1 VKALVLVLLVVS
13 AISFAAER
21 VVLFGDFSTTSCPAC
36 AGAYNDVS
44 AFMDKYVANDEMAPF
59 TWFLSGPASN
69 GFNSHLWGYWTTGYV
84 PTFVADGVFVSAG
97 WSQTVWTNHVNNRLA
112 VPAYLTIDADMV
124 GDASG
129 GIVTYTITAEQDL
142 GSTLKLYSAIVQSGQ
157 VAGSAY
163 GTFSGKTL
171 HFVPVVMP
179 CGNTGTAISFSGPY
193 PQTIQVVKPYTLN
206 PSQHIFDNLELASF
220 VLDTSLK
227 ESMNAAFMD
236 VPDTNTG
243 ISSGDEVYSGVLTTW
258 PNPTTG
264 NFSISSSVSQGT
276 TGTVEIFDIAGRSID
291 QFNAG
296 TVQNM
301 TIEETGIYFIRLTT
315 STGEVVRRQVAV
327 IR

>member
-1 VKALVLVLLVVS
+1 MLVVS
-13 AISFAAER
+13 AISFAADR
-21 VVLFGDFSTTSCPAC
+21 VVLFGDFSTTTCGPC
-36 AGAYNDVS
+36 ASAYPQVS
-44 AFMDKYVANDEMAPF
+44 AFVDGYVANDEMAPF
-59 TWFLSGPASN
+59 TWFLDGPAST
-69 GFNSHLWGYWTTGYV
+69 GFSSHLWGYWTTGYV

-97 WSQTVWTNHVNNRLA
+97 WNQTVWTNHVDNRLA

-124 GDASG
+124 GDATG
-129 GIVTYTITAEQDL
+129 GTVTYTITAEQDL

-163 GTFSGKTL
+163 GTFNGLTL
-171 HFVPVVMP
+171 HHIPVVMP
-179 CGNTGTAISFSGPY
+179 CGNTGTAIEFTGPY
-193 PQTIQVVKPYTLN
+193 PQTIQVVKPYTLD
-206 PSQHIFDNLELASF
+206 PSQHIFDELELASF

-264 NFSISSSVSQGT
+264 NFSISSSVPQGT

-301 TIEETGIYFIRLTT
+301 TIEKTGIYFIRLTT